1 VKKNQSKARGR
12 PLSRLMPLVLLG
24 SGLILLGVAAFIVL
38 SFPAAGGAANSLPA
52 NVPVQMDFP
61 APDLRLAD
69 LQGNPVSLDEK
80 RGQVVLINNWATW
93 CPPCREEMPTL
104 EAYYQKHQ
112 DKGFVVVAID
122 AGEPAKDV
130 IEFVDRL
137 GLTFPVWL
145 DPNQEALRA
154 FRNNA
159 LPSSYI
165 VDRQGTVRMAWS
177 GKVTMQALEDHVT
190 PLLEE

>member
-1 VKKNQSKARGR
+1 LKRQKRQHRSPLARLL
-12 PLSRLMPLVLLG
+12 PLILLG
-24 SGLILLGVAAFIVL
+24 SGLILLGVAAFFVL
-38 SFPAAGGAANSLPA
+38 TFPGVSGAGANPPGNS
-52 NVPVQMDFP
+52 PVQMDFP
-61 APDLRLAD
+61 APDLNLTD
-69 LQGNPVSLDEK
+69 LDGNPVSLSDK

-122 AGEPAKDV
+122 AGEPAADV
-130 IEFVDRL
+130 IQFVDRM
-137 GLTFPVWL
+137 GLTFPVWI
-145 DPNQEALRA
+145 DMEQQALRA

-165 VDRQGTVRMAWS
+165 VDREGTIRLAWS
-177 GKVTMQALEDHVT
+177 GMVTMQV
-190 PLLEE
+190 LEEYLTPFLEN